1 MNRDQTFCTG
11 RDCKLRQSCARYAGH
26 YRPSY
31 PVYIMNPTDDM
42 KRDCKLYKEI
52 QHSNDRLGEDAPINR
67 PIKAGGG
74 KDKTSPHS

>member
-11 RDCKLRQSCARYAGH
+11 RDCKLRQSCARYTGH

-31 PVYIMNPTDDM
+31 PVYIMNTTDEM

-52 QHSNDRLGEDAPINR
+52 Q
-67 PIKAGGG
+67 K
-74 KDKTSPHS
+74 